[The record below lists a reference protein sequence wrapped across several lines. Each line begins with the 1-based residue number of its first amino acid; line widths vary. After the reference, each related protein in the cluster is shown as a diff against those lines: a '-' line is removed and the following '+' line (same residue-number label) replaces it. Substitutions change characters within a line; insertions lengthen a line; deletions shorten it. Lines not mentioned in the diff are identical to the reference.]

1 MGALPGARGV
11 GRGLVGFGAAKGL
24 VERLPVSFVSMMI
37 HPKITPIYQTSV
49 FKFADLDDVEAYFS
63 EPGSRYLYSRNGN
76 PNADELADKINA
88 LEGGAGAVV
97 TGSGMAAIFA
107 ALLSYCQAGDHVL
120 CAEDI
125 YGGSA
130 ALLNQELSRLNM
142 GVSYVPFAD
151 MHRAD
156 ALQAHCQP
164 RTRLLLCETISN
176 PLLRVADL
184 AAVAGACRTLEIKLV
199 VDNTFASPVLTRPLA
214 LGADLSL
221 HSVTKY
227 LAGHSDVTAGAVVAA
242 DPAVAARLRQIGVTI
257 GLTISPMEAWLAVRG
272 LKTLRLRMAQH
283 CANAQRVANF
293 LSQQPAV
300 RQVYYP
306 GLPSHPEHARAAGQ
320 GAGSFGGIVTMR
332 LPDERAAVNRFMRR
346 SQRFPFA
353 PSLAGVDSSCSHP
366 LTTSHRALTEAQRA
380 QLGISLGLVRLSVG
394 VEDADEL
401 LADLAQALG

>member
-1 MGALPGARGV
+1 MPR
-11 GRGLVGFGAAKGL
+11 
-24 VERLPVSFVSMMI
+24 I

-49 FKFADLDDVEAYFS
+49 FKFEDLDDVEAYFN

-76 PNADELADKINA
+76 PNADELADKITQ
-88 LEGGAGAVV
+88 LEGGAGAVI
-97 TGSGMAAIFA
+97 TGSGMAAILA
-107 ALLSYCQAGDHVL
+107 AILVYCEAGDHVL

-130 ALLNQELSRLNM
+130 ALLNQELSRLNI

-151 MHRAD
+151 LHSAE
-156 ALQAHCQP
+156 ALKPHCRP
-164 RTRLLLCETISN
+164 RTRLLLCETMSN

-184 AAVAGACRTLEIKLV
+184 QAVAAACRALEIRLV
-199 VDNTFASPVLTRPLA
+199 VDNTFATPVLTRPLA

-242 DPAVAARLRQIGVTI
+242 DPATAARLRQIGVVL
-257 GLTISPMEAWLAVRG
+257 GLTISPMEAWLAARG

-283 CANAQRVANF
+283 CENAQRVAEF
-293 LSQQPAV
+293 LSRQPAV

-306 GLPSHPEHARAAGQ
+306 GLPAHPEHELAARQ
-320 GAGSFGGIVTMR
+320 GSGRFGGMMSMR
-332 LPDERAAVNRFMRR
+332 LADDRAVVNGFMRR
-346 SQRFPFA
+346 SRLFPFA

-380 QLGISLGLVRLSVG
+380 KLGISLGLVRLSVG
-394 VEDADEL
+394 VEDADEM
-401 LADLAQALG
+401 LADLGQALDGCQ